1 MRTDSNTVLPLSS
14 GISPKKSPLVKTP
27 STNGEAF
34 ANDFNKAKEALSPS
48 KASTTDESSAS
59 TASSA
64 SSSTNSSSTV
74 KASDSGDVPINNKA
88 KGDGLSDSASNVV
101 ATSTDS
107 VESSGKILQEDGGK
121 APSNGVSAVLV
132 EEAPDLLS
140 VAVSPDL
147 KNTDIQPSIPTSP
160 DGDVNQVLSSATSA
174 PQSKLMPDG
183 VASSQ
188 EEFISGG
195 VTSSELKRGPIDSVE
210 VPEAALGATASVVST
225 GVVGLDAI
233 KRNVSNNVS
242 KVDLLPKSEML
253 PESDSG
259 SVELLDAKGEGELSW
274 VMSQMASSGVKAAPA
289 ITGDGVVLDAAK
301 VTTVA
306 AGVAGAI
313 NKNGRSDV
321 PPLILSESA
330 LVASGSSEMKMDTA
344 DSLLGEDGV
353 LINEPIELRKK
364 EQEVMLGR
372 MSAQIDGATGDVGGG
387 LSSSL
392 NNNVNRSAGMAAVI
406 SNNPAP
412 NAQTN
417 LTMNLPPSHPG
428 WASEMSQKVA
438 WVSRD
443 GGHTAHIRL
452 DPPELGSLTVK
463 ISVDSDSNTQ
473 VSFVAATP
481 QARDLLEGQMGRLR
495 EMLAQQGMD
504 LSRADVD
511 VSQQDTSNAQDRDNY
526 QNNTANQNDIVDSD
540 DELIV
545 NNVSYVSAS
554 GVDYYA

>member
-1 MRTDSNTVLPLSS
+1 M
-14 GISPKKSPLVKTP
+14 
-27 STNGEAF
+27 
-34 ANDFNKAKEALSPS
+34 
-48 KASTTDESSAS
+48 
-59 TASSA
+59 
-64 SSSTNSSSTV
+64 
-74 KASDSGDVPINNKA
+74 
-88 KGDGLSDSASNVV
+88 
-101 ATSTDS
+101 
-107 VESSGKILQEDGGK
+107 QEDGGK

-132 EEAPDLLS
+132 EEDPDLLS
-140 VAVSPDL
+140 VAVTPDL

-210 VPEAALGATASVVST
+210 VPETALGATASVVST

-259 SVELLDAKGEGELSW
+259 AVELLDAKGEGELSW

-289 ITGDGVVLDAAK
+289 VTGDGVVLDAAK

-330 LVASGSSEMKMDTA
+330 LVASGSSEVKMDTA
-344 DSLLGEDGV
+344 DSLLGEDSV

-392 NNNVNRSAGMAAVI
+392 HNNVNRSAGMAAVI
-406 SNNPAP
+406 SNNSAP

-540 DELIV
+540 DELIA

>member
-14 GISPKKSPLVKTP
+14 GVSPTKSSLVKA
-27 STNGEAF
+27 SSANGEAF
-34 ANDFNKAKEALSPS
+34 ANDFNKAKEALDPS
-48 KASTTDESSAS
+48 KTSTAGESSTPTVSSSAS
-59 TASSA
+59 LPT
-64 SSSTNSSSTV
+64 SSTSTIKV
-74 KASDSGDVPINNKA
+74 SDSSDVSINSKTKGDVLPSE
-88 KGDGLSDSASNVV
+88 LSDSTSNVV
-101 ATSTDS
+101 ATVTNSI
-107 VESSGKILQEDGGK
+107 EGSGNILQDDGEIK
-121 APSNGVSAVLV
+121 PSNSLAAMPA
-132 EEAPDLLS
+132 EENSDLLS
-140 VAVSPDL
+140 VAASPDL
-147 KNTDIQPSIPTSP
+147 KNTEIQPSTPTSP
-160 DGDVNQVLSSATSA
+160 DGDANQILS
-174 PQSKLMPDG
+174 G
-183 VASSQ
+183 VAATPQ
-188 EEFISGG
+188 RELISGG
-195 VTSSELKRGPIDSVE
+195 VTSSELQRGSIDSAM
-210 VPEAALGATASVVST
+210 VPEGLVAMAPVVST
-225 GVVGLDAI
+225 GAVGLDAI

-242 KVDLLPKSEML
+242 KVDLLSKSEMR
-253 PESDSG
+253 PEPDSG
-259 SVELLDAKGEGELSW
+259 SVELLDANGEGELSW
-274 VMSQMASSGVKAAPA
+274 VMSQMASSGAKTAPA
-289 ITGDGVVLDAAK
+289 IAGDGVVLDAAK

-313 NKNGRSDV
+313 NKSGRSDV

-330 LVASGSSEMKMDTA
+330 LAASGSSEMKMDAA

-364 EQEVMLGR
+364 EQDVMLGR

-387 LSSSL
+387 LNSSL
-392 NNNVNRSAGMAAVI
+392 HNNVNRSAGMAAVI
-406 SNNPAP
+406 SNSPVP

-417 LTMNLPPSHPG
+417 LAMNLPPSHPG

-438 WVSRD
+438 WVARD

-463 ISVDSDSNTQ
+463 VSVDSDSNTQ

-526 QNNTANQNDIVDSD
+526 QNNTANQNNIVDSD
-540 DELIV
+540 DELIA

>member
-1 MRTDSNTVLPLSS
+1 MRTDSSTVLPLSS
-14 GISPKKSPLVKTP
+14 GTSPKKSSLVKTP

-48 KASTTDESSAS
+48 KTSTADESSAS

-74 KASDSGDVPINNKA
+74 KTSDSSDVPTNNEA
-88 KGDGLSDSASNVV
+88 KGGELSDSASNVV
-101 ATSTDS
+101 ATATDS

-132 EEAPDLLS
+132 EEDPELLS

-147 KNTDIQPSIPTSP
+147 KSAENTASAASSVSQGGLS
-160 DGDVNQVLSSATSA
+160 GDV
-174 PQSKLMPDG
+174 MP
-183 VASSQ
+183 
-188 EEFISGG
+188 
-195 VTSSELKRGPIDSVE
+195 SELVESMVESETPEGAMVPI
-210 VPEAALGATASVVST
+210 ASV
-225 GVVGLDAI
+225 GAAGLDAI
-233 KRNVSNNVS
+233 KRSSTNEVS
-242 KVDLLPKSEML
+242 KVDLLPKSKML
-253 PESDSG
+253 SESDSG
-259 SVELLDAKGEGELSW
+259 SVELLDAHGEGELSW
-274 VMSQMASSGVKAAPA
+274 VMSQMASSGAKAAPA
-289 ITGDGVVLDAAK
+289 MMSDGVALDAAK

-321 PPLILSESA
+321 TPLILSESA
-330 LVASGSSEMKMDTA
+330 LVASGSSEMNMDIA

-364 EQEVMLGR
+364 EQEIMLGR
-372 MSAQIDGATGDVGGG
+372 MSAQIDGTTSDVGGG

-392 NNNVNRSAGMAAVI
+392 HNNVNRSAGIAAAV
-406 SNNPAP
+406 SNNPVP
-412 NAQTN
+412 NAQAN
-417 LTMNLPPSHPG
+417 LAMNLPPSHPG

-438 WVSRD
+438 WVARD

-463 ISVDSDSNTQ
+463 VSVDSDSNTQ

-511 VSQQDTSNAQDRDNY
+511 VSQQDTSNAQDRGNDR
-526 QNNTANQNDIVDSD
+526 NNSMNQNDIVDSD
-540 DELIV
+540 DELIA
-545 NNVSYVSAS
+545 NNLSYVSAS

>member
-48 KASTTDESSAS
+48 KTSTTDESSAS

-64 SSSTNSSSTV
+64 SSSSTV

-101 ATSTDS
+101 ATATDS

-132 EEAPDLLS
+132 EEDPDLLS

-392 NNNVNRSAGMAAVI
+392 HNNVNRSAGMAAVI
-406 SNNPAP
+406 FNNSAP

-540 DELIV
+540 DELIA

>member
-14 GISPKKSPLVKTP
+14 GISPKKSSLVKTP

-48 KASTTDESSAS
+48 KTSTTDESSAS

-74 KASDSGDVPINNKA
+74 KTPDSGDVPTNNET

-101 ATSTDS
+101 ATATGS
-107 VESSGKILQEDGGK
+107 VESSGNILQEDGGK

-132 EEAPDLLS
+132 EEDPELLS
-140 VAVSPDL
+140 VVVSPDL
-147 KNTDIQPSIPTSP
+147 KNAENTASASASVSQGKQSGDTMPSEL
-160 DGDVNQVLSSATSA
+160 QSAAVESMVESEA
-174 PQSKLMPDG
+174 PEGAMVPIASVG
-183 VASSQ
+183 VA
-188 EEFISGG
+188 
-195 VTSSELKRGPIDSVE
+195 
-210 VPEAALGATASVVST
+210 
-225 GVVGLDAI
+225 GLDAI
-233 KRNVSNNVS
+233 KRSSTNEVS
-242 KVDLLPKSEML
+242 KIDLLPKSKML
-253 PESDSG
+253 SESDSG
-259 SVELLDAKGEGELSW
+259 SVELLDAHGEGELSW
-274 VMSQMASSGVKAAPA
+274 VMSQMASSGAKAAPA
-289 ITGDGVVLDAAK
+289 MTSASVALDAAK

-321 PPLILSESA
+321 TPLILSESA
-330 LVASGSSEMKMDTA
+330 LVASGSSEMNLEIT

-364 EQEVMLGR
+364 EQEIMLGR
-372 MSAQIDGATGDVGGG
+372 MSAQIDGTTSDVGG

-392 NNNVNRSAGMAAVI
+392 QNNVNRSAGIAAAVP
-406 SNNPAP
+406 NNPVP

-438 WVSRD
+438 WVARD

-463 ISVDSDSNTQ
+463 VSVDSDSNTQ

-511 VSQQDTSNAQDRDNY
+511 VSQQDTSNAQDRGNDR
-526 QNNTANQNDIVDSD
+526 NNSTNQNDIVDSD
-540 DELIV
+540 DELIA
-545 NNVSYVSAS
+545 NNLSYVSAS

>member
-48 KASTTDESSAS
+48 KTSTTDESSAS

-64 SSSTNSSSTV
+64 SSSTNSSSIV
-74 KASDSGDVPINNKA
+74 KTSDSGDVPINNKA
-88 KGDGLSDSASNVV
+88 KGDELSDSASNVV
-101 ATSTDS
+101 ATATDS
-107 VESSGKILQEDGGK
+107 VESSGKILQEDGEK

-132 EEAPDLLS
+132 EEDSDLLS

-147 KNTDIQPSIPTSP
+147 KNTEIQPSMPTSP
-160 DGDVNQVLSSATSA
+160 DGDVNQALSSAAST
-174 PQSKLMPDG
+174 PQRKLMLDG

-195 VTSSELKRGPIDSVE
+195 VTSSELQRSPIDSVM
-210 VPEAALGATASVVST
+210 VPEAALGATAPVVST

-253 PESDSG
+253 PELDSG
-259 SVELLDAKGEGELSW
+259 SVELLDANGEGELSW
-274 VMSQMASSGVKAAPA
+274 VMSQMASSGAKAAPA
-289 ITGDGVVLDAAK
+289 IADDGVVLDAVK

-313 NKNGRSDV
+313 NKNGRSGV

-353 LINEPIELRKK
+353 F
-364 EQEVMLGR
+364 
-372 MSAQIDGATGDVGGG
+372 D
-387 LSSSL
+387 
-392 NNNVNRSAGMAAVI
+392 
-406 SNNPAP
+406 
-412 NAQTN
+412 
-417 LTMNLPPSHPG
+417 
-428 WASEMSQKVA
+428 
-438 WVSRD
+438 
-443 GGHTAHIRL
+443 
-452 DPPELGSLTVK
+452 
-463 ISVDSDSNTQ
+463 
-473 VSFVAATP
+473 
-481 QARDLLEGQMGRLR
+481 
-495 EMLAQQGMD
+495 
-504 LSRADVD
+504 
-511 VSQQDTSNAQDRDNY
+511 
-526 QNNTANQNDIVDSD
+526 
-540 DELIV
+540 
-545 NNVSYVSAS
+545 
-554 GVDYYA
+554 